1 MNKQEA
7 IEIIEQDKIQVG
19 RLVETNS
26 GAHSIQQKV
35 KSVDYVPLEIVV
47 NTIDKIG
54 LKKVVVP
61 KYVAEWIEECKRSGW
76 HLEKVLYR
84 LDDDEKVG
92 DWAYDENDDLI
103 PENVDMIARAWL
115 DGYEI
120 EQEKL
125 YTVEIPD
132 PNRPDIATFL
142 YKENGKV
149 FIGTDIFLDEVPN
162 YKWKNEPE
170 NQLTESE
177 IKQDFEWAWD
187 AGFAKEVE

>member
-7 IEIIEQDKIQVG
+7 IEIIEQSKIKIANGG
-19 RLVETNS
+19 RVIFKAGEIIGES
-26 GAHSIQQKV
+26 VQ
-35 KSVDYVPLEIVV
+35 VDYVPLEVVV
-47 NTIDKIG
+47 NTIDQIHEPQ
-54 LKKVVVP
+54 KVVVP
-61 KYVAEWIEECKRSGW
+61 KFIA
-76 HLEKVLYR
+76 
-84 LDDDEKVG
+84 
-92 DWAYDENDDLI
+92 DLI
-103 PENVDMIARAWL
+103 KELKLAEYTIGEIGACVYDHEEQKWIDDNEELFYRAFL
-115 DGYEI
+115 DGYEV

-177 IKQDFEWAWD
+177 IKQDFEWAWQ
-187 AGFAKEVE
+187 FREEVE

>member
-7 IEIIEQDKIQVG
+7 KDFFNNLCGNLVAVGDGEKYIELGAILDIIDRIE
-19 RLVETNS
+19 S
-26 GAHSIQQKV
+26 QKPV
-35 KSVDYVPLEIVV
+35 I
-47 NTIDKIG
+47 
-54 LKKVVVP
+54 P
-61 KYVAEWIEECKRSGW
+61 KFVADWIEYTRAECYSLYGA
-76 HLEKVLYR
+76 LEMAGEDSEIFNWLFNGHKSNQ
-84 LDDDEKVG
+84 E
-92 DWAYDENDDLI
+92 AF
-103 PENVDMIARAWL
+103 AHAWL
-115 DGYEI
+115 FSYEI
-120 EQEKL
+120 KQEKL

-132 PNRPDIATFL
+132 PNRPDTVTFL

-162 YKWKNEPE
+162 YKWKKDPE